1 MRQAIISGA
10 AALAALFSAAPAA
23 GNPWEAAEQHRAGF
37 AGATLRLSLG
47 GRSATVPEARL
58 GVGFSHYRRDGGG
71 FMVSRDGPE
80 LPVATGF
87 SGGRLEFF
95 VGGRSLVQLERE
107 HRLGA
112 RSTTFMLV
120 IGGLA
125 AGAAAVLL
133 LTDRDQQDGP
143 CPPGVEVC
151 AN

>member
-1 MRQAIISGA
+1 MRKVIIAGT
-10 AALAALFSAAPAA
+10 AALTALISAAPAA
-23 GNPWEAAEQHRAGF
+23 GNPWEPAEQHRAAF
-37 AGATLRLSLG
+37 AGATVRLPLG
-47 GRSATVPEARL
+47 GRSTPVPEARL
-58 GVGFSHYRRDGGG
+58 GVGFSHYQRDGGG
-71 FMVSRDGPE
+71 FMVSRDGPA

-87 SGGRLEFF
+87 SGGRLELFI
-95 VGGRSLVQLERE
+95 GGRSLEQLERE

-133 LTDRDQQDGP
+133 LTDGDQEDGP